1 MGMDD
6 NEKEILKEFLPQ
18 VLNLARLAIF
28 AMLVIGGY
36 LQRDVLLGM
45 I

>member
-1 MGMDD
+1 MGMDE

-18 VLNLARLAIF
+18 VLNLARLSIF

-36 LQRDVLLGM
+36 LQRDVRLGM

>member
-1 MGMDD
+1 MGMDE
-6 NEKEILKEFLPQ
+6 NEKEIMKEFLPQ
-18 VLNLARLAIF
+18 VLHLTRLPIF
-28 AMLVIGGY
+28 SMLVIGGY

>member
-1 MGMDD
+1 MGMDE

-18 VLNLARLAIF
+18 GLNLARLSIF

>member
-18 VLNLARLAIF
+18 DLNLARLSIF

>member
-1 MGMDD
+1 MGMDE

-18 VLNLARLAIF
+18 VLNLARLSIF
-28 AMLVIGGY
+28 AMLGIGGY

>member
-1 MGMDD
+1 MLND

-18 VLNLARLAIF
+18 VIQLARLSIF

-36 LQRDVLLGM
+36 LQRDVLMGM

>member
-1 MGMDD
+1 MGMDE

-18 VLNLARLAIF
+18 VLNLSRLSIF
-28 AMLVIGGY
+28 AMLVVGGY

>member
-1 MGMDD
+1 MGMDE

-18 VLNLARLAIF
+18 VLNLTRLAIF
-28 AMLVIGGY
+28 SMLVIGGY
-36 LQRDVLLGM
+36 LQRDDLLGM